1 MILPRAIFPPDNV
14 RRKVRTMPGESGD
27 TSPPFLLPDN
37 AGYPQTDFL
46 LFLFN
51 TL

>member
-1 MILPRAIFPPDNV
+1 MILPRTIFPPDNV
-14 RRKVRTMPGESGD
+14 RRKVLAAPGERGN
-27 TSPPFLLPDN
+27 TSQPFLLPDN
-37 AGYPQTDFL
+37 AGHPQADFL